1 MLWSA
6 VITGCKLLSATT
18 SATDVTLHHDVT
30 AVGQPTDQSPNM
42 FSIMDTTEKVV
53 DLDIVDNT
61 LLPGQ
66 RNTDNGLT
74 MDDPGEVKAS
84 PPQEMDNEEEIPFF
98 QGTHIWCL

>member
-1 MLWSA
+1 MSKKCSTLHSA
-6 VITGCKLLSATT
+6 VIAGCKLPSATM
-18 SATDVTLHHDVT
+18 SAIDVALNHDVT

-66 RNTDNGLT
+66 RNTDNELT
-74 MDDPGEVKAS
+74 MDDSGEAKAS
-84 PPQEMDNEEEIPFF
+84 PQ
-98 QGTHIWCL
+98 